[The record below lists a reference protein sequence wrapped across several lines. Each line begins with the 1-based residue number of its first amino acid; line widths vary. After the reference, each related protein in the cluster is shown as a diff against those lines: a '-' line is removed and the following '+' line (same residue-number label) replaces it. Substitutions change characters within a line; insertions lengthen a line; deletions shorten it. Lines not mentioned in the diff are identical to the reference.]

1 MLPVSSSAP
10 ATTVST
16 RPRAK
21 TEPVNS
27 VGSVPH
33 VFGSSP
39 EDTLIATSPPN
50 AMYAPARNPAT
61 IILPKL
67 RLLLVT
73 PTSIPAAVVDFGSLN
88 PTTLSSP

>member
-1 MLPVSSSAP
+1 MTVKFRPTSFGLTRPVNADSGTSAMLPVSSSAP

-16 RPRAK
+16 RPSAK

-39 EDTLIATSPPN
+39 EDTLIATRPPN
-50 AMYAPARNPAT
+50 AM
-61 IILPKL
+61 
-67 RLLLVT
+67 
-73 PTSIPAAVVDFGSLN
+73 
-88 PTTLSSP
+88 